1 MAAGAL
7 CVVPSKQARA
17 GSVGAPVD
25 PSKKLCRKFFTSLF
39 AHHPFCTVDVVSLVH
54 SPSWVRCAQVC
65 VQAMA
70 LRSLATR
77 EEILADLSAA
87 GEPFTPQVIE
97 RYRLAAG
104 VAGGFACVCMCVC
117 VVSEC
122 RASFSLRKGG
132 LLDVA
137 TAGCGAVW
145 LKDAKKDSCSALP

>member
-1 MAAGAL
+1 
-7 CVVPSKQARA
+7 VPSKQARA
-17 GSVGAPVD
+17 GSVGAPL
-25 PSKKLCRKFFTSLF
+25 SKGQDKNF
-39 AHHPFCTVDVVSLVH
+39 AESFSPPFLHIDQDHPFCTVDVLSHVWSLVG
-54 SPSWVRCAQVC
+54 AQVC

-104 VAGGFACVCMCVC
+104 VAGGFACVCACAC
-117 VVSEC
+117 ASLSEC

-137 TAGCGAVW
+137 TAGCGDVW
-145 LKDAKKDSCSALP
+145 LKEAEKDSCSALP